1 MFQTRWR
8 RFLRG
13 HGGRGGGRPA
23 GIGLVAPVALIVA
36 TTAAL
41 PGVARAQAAAEP
53 PAAETLQ
60 LQTGDGVQ
68 LHAVYYPVGAKAKP
82 GQAPTP
88 GQAPSPPS
96 PAAPVVILLH
106 DLGGSSESVA
116 PLAAGLQRRGI
127 AVVAP
132 DLRGHGGSTARGTTT
147 LDVRSLKRSDLEAM
161 GQSRGGRVRQQA
173 TVRGDVEATREW
185 IKGMADRGV
194 LDMQRLFVVGSGVGA
209 AVAAAWTVED
219 AAWPDIASGPQGR
232 DVRGLVLISP
242 AWTNR
247 GFSIAPMLAADA
259 VRRALPVLIVAGERE
274 KDALRIFEQLRR
286 ARPAEWYEK
295 RAAEAAPTPNPRKDA
310 NTPATLFLLELATT
324 AQGDALAA
332 APAGPAGDVAA
343 LVAGFIT
350 TVAPAGG

>member
-8 RFLRG
+8 RFL
-13 HGGRGGGRPA
+13 GGRSGRAKGRPA
-23 GIGLVAPVALIVA
+23 GVGLLGLVVAATVALP
-36 TTAAL
+36 TA
-41 PGVARAQAAAEP
+41 ARAQAAAES

-68 LHAVYYPVGAKAKP
+68 LHAVYYPVAAKA
-82 GQAPTP
+82 TP
-88 GQAPSPPS
+88 GQPPAPSS
-96 PAAPVVILLH
+96 PAPPVVILLH
-106 DLGGSSESVA
+106 DLGGSSASVA
-116 PLAAGLQRRGI
+116 ALATGLQQRGI

-147 LDVRSLKRSDLEAM
+147 LDTRSLKRSDLEAM

-173 TVRGDVEATREW
+173 TIRGDVEVTREW
-185 IKGMADRGV
+185 IKGMAERGV
-194 LDMQRLFVVGSGVGA
+194 LDMRRLFVVGSGVGA

-232 DVRGLVLISP
+232 EVRGLVMISP
-242 AWTNR
+242 VWTSR
-247 GFSIAPMLAADA
+247 GFTIAPMLAADA
-259 VRRALPVLIVAGERE
+259 VRRALPVLVVAGERE

-295 RAAEAAPTPNPRKDA
+295 RAAEAAPTPNPKKDP